1 MLLTNAD
8 VLVAKMKKEFGEVLA
23 SNIIFKARRKT
34 YLDEAK
40 EIFSR
45 QVCLTKLARSAGN

>member
-1 MLLTNAD
+1 M
-8 VLVAKMKKEFGEVLA
+8 AKMKKEFGEVLA